1 MSIFYLVQYCTRSQ
15 GFKDQ
20 QILLLRKFIDF
31 TAQWENSKTYKQQ
44 ANMNNDWN
52 KQITVTE
59 NNTHCASF
67 CNLIAPTLILSG
79 AICGSNSLIAG

>member
-44 ANMNNDWN
+44 ANMNND
-52 KQITVTE
+52 
-59 NNTHCASF
+59 
-67 CNLIAPTLILSG
+67 
-79 AICGSNSLIAG
+79 